1 MYFEEYFKMYFQ
13 IYFQCISKCISNSI
27 CQMYAHSTL
36 QRIGWK
42 SSNIQY
48 MYNIHCILYS
58 FDQTNILDQV
68 KGCRP
73 PYVLRLQQTLELTSK
88 NTNKTNLIFAE
99 FLLGLRRTMAQAVLI
114 DVCSWKNLTH
124 NIHTHISLQI
134 WLNRKVC
141 LGLRHGWQADLRLPM
156 DQSLTKLYFLCMSQ
170 M

>member
-1 MYFEEYFKMYFQ
+1 MSNVCTLYIAENRLEILQYT
-13 IYFQCISKCISNSI
+13 IYVQYTLYIIQLWPNQYTWSGERMSPSLRPSI
-27 CQMYAHSTL
+27 ATNTWAHL
-36 QRIGWK
+36 KKHKQ
-42 SSNIQY
+42 
-48 MYNIHCILYS
+48 
-58 FDQTNILDQV
+58 D
-68 KGCRP
+68 
-73 PYVLRLQQTLELTSK
+73 
-88 NTNKTNLIFAE
+88 NLIFAE

>member
-36 QRIGWK
+36 HRIGWK

-114 DVCSWKNLTH
+114 DVCSWKNSH
-124 NIHTHISLQI
+124 IIFTHI
-134 WLNRKVC
+134 
-141 LGLRHGWQADLRLPM
+141 
-156 DQSLTKLYFLCMSQ
+156 FLCKSG
-170 M
+170 